1 MLWVES
7 VGAVISGD
15 TVVDFGQGLRINDW
29 LRGGVTREQVVDV
42 LRPLLELPV

>member
-15 TVVDFGQGLRINDW
+15 TVVDFGQGLRLSLIHI
-29 LRGGVTREQVVDV
+29 
-42 LRPLLELPV
+42 